1 MAERRRF
8 KRIPVYLRIKEID
21 QNPKSDGTL
30 VNISALGAQ
39 IETTTKYRC
48 GNLIKFS
55 YIPSGPSL
63 NDLEIQERGGAIW
76 NIPAD
81 MFREELLS
89 GKVVWV
95 APHPDKPNHFLMGIK
110 FSPKKRNGR
119 RIIFSLIVPIIMVAA
134 GVAIATQGPLPLF
147 DYKISILEWFSSLL
161 EAIRIAL
168 SKLLPF

>member
-110 FSPKKRNGR
+110 FSPKKTEWATHNF
-119 RIIFSLIVPIIMVAA
+119 FSNSTNNYGGSRSRDCHARPAA
-134 GVAIATQGPLPLF
+134 FI
-147 DYKISILEWFSSLL
+147 
-161 EAIRIAL
+161 
-168 SKLLPF
+168 